1 MTGQHDLIVIG
12 AGIHGAGVA
21 QAAAAAGHSVLVL
34 EQSGIASA
42 TSCRS
47 SKLIHGG
54 LRYLESGQFNLVR
67 ESLRERDILLRI
79 APQLVRLVPFHI
91 PVYRH
96 TVRRPWQIRAGL
108 SLYAVLDNL
117 RRHAWFK
124 SLARSQW
131 DTLDGLT
138 TENLQAVFRYQDAQT
153 DDAALTLAVMRSA
166 QALGAELVLPGEFLG
181 AQRTAHGYAV
191 RYRTPQG
198 EAERHCTALV
208 NAAGPW
214 VNAVLARITPDVPS
228 AAIELVQG
236 AHIVLDGPLQHG
248 VYYTEADDGRAVFVM
263 PWRSM
268 TLVGTT
274 ETRFSGDPA
283 TAMDGG
289 SAGNAGAVFRP
300 TAMDGGSAGNA
311 GAVFRP
317 TAMDGGSAGIAGA
330 VFPPQVQPQTAEVE
344 YLLRT
349 FRQYFPQREVRV
361 RDQFAGLR
369 VLPLADGTAFHR
381 PRETLCRTDIPERP
395 HLVSIY
401 GGKLTGYRA
410 TAQKVLALVRV
421 ALPARPVRA
430 DTATLRLKD

>member
-1 MTGQHDLIVIG
+1 MTGQHDLVVIG
-12 AGIHGAGVA
+12 AGIHGAGAA

-34 EQSGIASA
+34 EQSGVASA

-54 LRYLESGQFNLVR
+54 LRYLESGQLNLVR

-91 PVYRH
+91 PIYRH
-96 TVRRPWQIRAGL
+96 TARRAWQIRAGL
-108 SLYAVLDNL
+108 SLYALLGNL
-117 RRHAWFK
+117 RRHAWFDA
-124 SLARSQW
+124 LPRTQW
-131 DTLDGLT
+131 DELDGLA

-153 DDAALTLAVMRSA
+153 DDAALTRAVMHSA
-166 QALGAELVLPGEFLG
+166 QSLGAELVVPGEFLA
-181 AQRTAHGYAV
+181 AQRTTNGYAV

-198 EAERHCTALV
+198 EAESHCTALV

-214 VNAVLARITPDVPS
+214 INGVLARITPRVPHT
-228 AAIELVQG
+228 AIELVQG
-236 AHIVLDGPLQHG
+236 THIVLDGALQRG
-248 VYYTEADDGRAVFVM
+248 VYYTEAEDGRAVFVM

-274 ETRFSGDPA
+274 ETRFRGDPA
-283 TAMDGG
+283 
-289 SAGNAGAVFRP
+289 
-300 TAMDGGSAGNA
+300 
-311 GAVFRP
+311 
-317 TAMDGGSAGIAGA
+317 
-330 VFPPQVQPQTAEVE
+330 QVRPQTAEVD

-349 FRQYFPQREVRV
+349 FRRYFPERDVQV

-369 VLPLADGTAFHR
+369 VLPLAESAVFHR
-381 PRETLCRTDIPERP
+381 PRETLFTTDAPQQP

-410 TAQKVLALVRV
+410 TAQKALALLRA

>member
-1 MTGQHDLIVIG
+1 MTRQVDLIVIG
-12 AGIHGAGVA
+12 AGIHGAGAA
-21 QAAAAAGHSVLVL
+21 QAAAAAGQSVLVL
-34 EQSGIASA
+34 EQTGVASA

-91 PVYRH
+91 PIYRH
-96 TVRRPWQIRAGL
+96 TARRPWQIRAGL
-108 SLYAVLDNL
+108 SLYALLGNL
-117 RRHAWFK
+117 RRHAWFA
-124 SLARSQW
+124 SLPRTQW
-131 DTLDGLT
+131 DELDGLA

-153 DDAALTLAVMRSA
+153 DDAALTQAVMRSA
-166 QALGAELVLPGEFLG
+166 QSLSAELVVPGEFLG
-181 AQRTAHGYAV
+181 AQRTASGYAV
-191 RYRTPQG
+191 RYRTAQG
-198 EAERHCTALV
+198 DVESHCTALV

-214 VNAVLARITPDVPS
+214 VNTVLGHVTPQLPP

-236 AHIVLDGPLQHG
+236 THIVLDGPLQRG
-248 VYYTEADDGRAVFVM
+248 VYYTEAEDGRAVFVM

-283 TAMDGG
+283 Q
-289 SAGNAGAVFRP
+289 VRP
-300 TAMDGGSAGNA
+300 RT
-311 GAVFRP
+311 
-317 TAMDGGSAGIAGA
+317 T
-330 VFPPQVQPQTAEVE
+330 EVE

-349 FRQYFPQREVRV
+349 FRRHFPQRDMQM
-361 RDQFAGLR
+361 RDQFAGVR

-381 PRETLCRTDIPERP
+381 PRETLYRTDTSALP

-410 TAQKVLALVRV
+410 TAEKVAALLAPVLSARTRRGDTRTLV
-421 ALPARPVRA
+421 LDP
-430 DTATLRLKD
+430 

>member
-1 MTGQHDLIVIG
+1 MTGQHDLVVIG
-12 AGIHGAGVA
+12 AGIHGAGAA

-34 EQSGIASA
+34 EQSGVASA

-54 LRYLESGQFNLVR
+54 LRYLESGQLNLVR

-91 PVYRH
+91 PIYRH
-96 TVRRPWQIRAGL
+96 TARRAWQIRAGL
-108 SLYAVLDNL
+108 SLYALFGNL
-117 RRHAWFK
+117 RRHAWFA

-131 DTLDGLT
+131 DELDGLA

-153 DDAALTLAVMRSA
+153 DDAALTQAVMRSA
-166 QALGAELVLPGEFLG
+166 QSLGAELVVPGEFLG
-181 AQRTAHGYAV
+181 AQRTANGYAV

-198 EAERHCTALV
+198 EAESHCTALV

-214 VNAVLARITPDVPS
+214 INSVLARVSPRVPPS
-228 AAIELVQG
+228 AIELVQG
-236 AHIVLDGPLQHG
+236 THIVLDGALQRG
-248 VYYTEADDGRAVFVM
+248 AYYTEAEDGRAVFVM

-274 ETRFSGDPA
+274 ETRFRGDPA
-283 TAMDGG
+283 Q
-289 SAGNAGAVFRP
+289 VRP
-300 TAMDGGSAGNA
+300 LA
-311 GAVFRP
+311 
-317 TAMDGGSAGIAGA
+317 I
-330 VFPPQVQPQTAEVE
+330 EVD

-349 FRQYFPQREVRV
+349 FRRHFPQRDVQL

-369 VLPLADGTAFHR
+369 VLPLEEGAAFHR
-381 PRETLCRTDIPERP
+381 KRETLFPTDSLKQP

-410 TAQKVLALVRV
+410 TAEKVVALLAPT
-421 ALPARPVRA
+421 LPARTRRG
-430 DTATLRLKD
+430 DTRTLPLGP

>member
-1 MTGQHDLIVIG
+1 MTGQHDLVVIG
-12 AGIHGAGVA
+12 AGIHGAGAA

-34 EQSGIASA
+34 EQSGVASA

-54 LRYLESGQFNLVR
+54 LRYLESGQLNLVR

-91 PVYRH
+91 PIYRH
-96 TVRRPWQIRAGL
+96 TARRAWQIRAGL
-108 SLYAVLDNL
+108 SLYALLGNL
-117 RRHAWFK
+117 RRHAWFA

-131 DTLDGLT
+131 DELDGLA

-153 DDAALTLAVMRSA
+153 DDAALTRAVMHSA
-166 QALGAELVLPGEFLG
+166 QSLGAELVVPGEFLA
-181 AQRTAHGYAV
+181 AQRTANGYAV

-198 EAERHCTALV
+198 EAESHCTALV

-214 VNAVLARITPDVPS
+214 INSVLARITPRVPP

-236 AHIVLDGPLQHG
+236 THIVLDGPLQRG
-248 VYYTEADDGRAVFVM
+248 AYYTEAEDGRAVFVM

-283 TAMDGG
+283 Q
-289 SAGNAGAVFRP
+289 VRP
-300 TAMDGGSAGNA
+300 L
-311 GAVFRP
+311 
-317 TAMDGGSAGIAGA
+317 
-330 VFPPQVQPQTAEVE
+330 TAEVE

-349 FRQYFPQREVRV
+349 FRRYFPERDMQV

-369 VLPLADGTAFHR
+369 VLPLAHGAAFHR
-381 PRETLCRTDIPERP
+381 PRETLCGTDAPEQP

-410 TAQKVLALVRV
+410 TAQKALALLRAVLPVR
-421 ALPARPVRA
+421 PGRA
-430 DTATLRLKD
+430 DTATLQLKS